1 MKTGIFNRNEFLY
14 CGLEKEQFKSI
25 EKTITERNVSLVSK
39 VSVGI
44 TLLGILFFAINAA
57 IGSQNLFAY
66 WILMVGGVLVTI
78 FKPIAKKNGQYALI
92 YCYCLILVVF
102 AYGMILSFQPGN
114 IDNPSTSIVV
124 FLALMPLIINDRPIR
139 MGFVVLISTVF
150 YLGLANLLKS
160 RAAFTTDIMNTV
172 TFSVLGFFL
181 YLGISNRNV
190 KEIFYGIQAAENERL
205 KEEARVAEKANKAK
219 SNFLANMS
227 HEIRTPM
234 NAIIGMDEMILRESK
249 DVKVTKYALDIK
261 SAGNTLLS
269 IINDILDLSKIE
281 SGKMEILPVDYKI
294 ASVINDIANMTMKK
308 ANDKGLTFSI
318 KADEDI
324 PQILH
329 GDEIR
334 VRQIMINIINN
345 AIKYTSEG
353 GVTVDVTYD
362 RTSEK
367 LKIRVSDTG
376 IGIKPE
382 DMDKLY
388 QSFQRLE
395 ETRNRNVEGT
405 GLGLNITKQLVEM
418 MSGNLSVESEYGV
431 GSVFTADLLQ
441 KTVDPTPVGNFTDN
455 ILDVQEEVKEYK
467 PNLIAPNAKV
477 LIVDDNE
484 MNLEVI
490 TALLENS
497 KIKIRL
503 AVSGNEC
510 LEYIKKEEFDIVLLD
525 QMMPGMSG
533 TQTLS
538 IIKEQHL
545 ADDTP
550 IIVLTADAIVGARET
565 YIQDGFTDYLSKP
578 VVYEELEKVMFK
590 YIDSSKLITENS
602 DNKSDVNEG
611 PKDLP
616 IILIWGDDP
625 ARMKEE
631 KERLDGV
638 YKCVCV
644 NGQSAMEKY
653 LSNHEPSGVLH
664 V

>member
-1 MKTGIFNRNEFLY
+1 MITFLRKIWKELGRSIFTGERYKANLR
-14 CGLEKEQFKSI
+14 GLAFGSI
-25 EKTITERNVSLVSK
+25 LIVLLSLVTGYMNFK
-39 VSVGI
+39 KGYYTEARTAIPGIVSGLFTLYFSVVKKDRNLTIITATLYFMINYTYDTFFSTNGFAI
-44 TLLGILFFAINAA
+44 LWTLLLPLALGYFGSVKSGISLSAYFAVLYFVVFYTPLRRLVENNY
-57 IGSQNLFAY
+57 SDTMLQRFPVLYFAE
-66 WILMVGGVLVTI
+66 
-78 FKPIAKKNGQYALI
+78 ALI
-92 YCYCLILVVF
+92 TTYIMVQYHLNTLHQMDYSEQLLL
-102 AYGMILSFQPGN
+102 AKEAADQGN
-114 IDNPSTSIVV
+114 
-124 FLALMPLIINDRPIR
+124 L
-139 MGFVVLISTVF
+139 
-150 YLGLANLLKS
+150 
-160 RAAFTTDIMNTV
+160 
-172 TFSVLGFFL
+172 
-181 YLGISNRNV
+181 
-190 KEIFYGIQAAENERL
+190 
-205 KEEARVAEKANKAK
+205 AK

-234 NAIIGMDEMILRESK
+234 NAIIGMDEIILRETSESQTLNYAANIKNASK
-249 DVKVTKYALDIK
+249 
-261 SAGNTLLS
+261 TLLS

-281 SGKMEILPVDYKI
+281 SGKMELIPIEYEFS
-294 ASVINDIANMTMKK
+294 SVLNDIVNMTMKK
-308 ANDKGLTFSI
+308 AKDKGLSY
-318 KADEDI
+318 DLSVEPDI
-324 PQILH
+324 PSVFK

-334 VRQIMINIINN
+334 IRQIILNITNN
-345 AIKYTSEG
+345 AIKYTERG
-353 GVTVDVTYD
+353 GVNLHFSFDNGH
-362 RTSEK
+362 
-367 LKIRVSDTG
+367 LIICVSDTG
-376 IGIKPE
+376 MGIKEE
-382 DMDKLY
+382 DMDKLFS
-388 QSFQRLE
+388 SFQRLD
-395 ETRNRNVEGT
+395 ETKNRNIEGT

-418 MSGNLSVESEYGV
+418 MGGRINVESEYGK
-431 GSVFTADLLQ
+431 GSTFIIEIEQEVISSVPIGDYTQ
-441 KTVDPTPVGNFTDN
+441 KLEKAQVSMDRFNPV
-455 ILDVQEEVKEYK
+455 
-467 PNLIAPNAKV
+467 LIAPKAKI

-490 TALLENS
+490 TGLIKDTKVNVTTAL
-497 KIKIRL
+497 
-503 AVSGNEC
+503 SGKEC
-510 LEYIKKEEFDIVLLD
+510 IDKLRKAAFDIVLLD

-602 DNKSDVNEG
+602 DNKSDVNEQ